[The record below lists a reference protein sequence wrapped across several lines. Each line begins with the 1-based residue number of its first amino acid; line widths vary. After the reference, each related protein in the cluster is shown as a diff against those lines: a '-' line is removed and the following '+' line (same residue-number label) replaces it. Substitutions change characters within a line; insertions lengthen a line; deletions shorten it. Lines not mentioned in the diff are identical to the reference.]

1 MLNMAHWHLLGILL
15 ASLPMGSVHINAV
28 PLDYPGE
35 ERDYYSL
42 DSPVVQTS
50 LPHDTTRISLKD
62 QKLYFSV
69 RQKDWQKV
77 KDMDW
82 QKVENFDWPREEYI
96 DRLEVDKMD
105 LKYHPSTTTTTRVRV
120 VTVVAHPPEDH
131 SVLQTPQPA
140 TTTEVP
146 GIDGI
151 TIVENTWLPTK
162 TPTVG
167 GTMVDD
173 KLFVP
178 WGTKKQTSTST
189 LVTRTSILY
198 VICFIMAVSVLYV
211 IGYGLYTAFTRCKS
225 WFTSCFR
232 ANLEELPPVQL
243 EESAG
248 VSWTDGSNLSS
259 PQPGV
264 QEPGERRESWAE
276 TRVDTNRLGILE
288 ASGTAAMLA
297 SATGTIRRHNIR
309 SISRGDEVPH
319 EME

>member
-1 MLNMAHWHLLGILL
+1 MAHYWRLLGILL

-28 PLDYPGE
+28 PLDYSGE
-35 ERDYYSL
+35 ERDHDSL
-42 DSPVVQTS
+42 DSPVAQTS
-50 LPHDTTRISLKD
+50 LLHDTISISLKD

-77 KDMDW
+77 ENMDW

-120 VTVVAHPPEDH
+120 VTVVVPPPEDH
-131 SVLQTPQPA
+131 SVLPTTQPEI
-140 TTTEVP
+140 TSEVP
-146 GIDGI
+146 SVDGI
-151 TIVENTWLPTK
+151 KIVENTWVPTK

-167 GTMVDD
+167 STIVDD

-232 ANLEELPPVQL
+232 ANLDELSPVRL

-264 QEPGERRESWAE
+264 QELEERGESWAE
-276 TRVDTNRLGILE
+276 TRVDTNRLGIVE

-309 SISRGDEVPH
+309 STSRGDEVLH
-319 EME
+319 EKE